1 MEQSFKKNKPYVR
14 NLIDNLKVS
23 GHWKLYLTKEIDFM
37 LSQDRDEE
45 QLMHSKTDNIE
56 SMIDNKTNEI
66 IKELF
71 QSFFHMY
78 KIKV

>member
-1 MEQSFKKNKPYVR
+1 
-14 NLIDNLKVS
+14 
-23 GHWKLYLTKEIDFM
+23 M

-66 IKELF
+66 IKDLF